1 MATAKRIPETTV
13 DLRWKH
19 GMKWPRG
26 EREQEDFEVTTRMI
40 LRDSNFYALRH
51 LQPMR
56 EFLERVAK
64 GE

>member
-1 MATAKRIPETTV
+1 M